1 MINSTATMTA
11 APPLEPLVEPES
23 DNYLTSELDIA
34 SYLVA
39 SGYQVLNSRPLG
51 HLVEFAFDP
60 SASHAVEKYFA
71 GSSLP
76 VQEVFSA
83 HRRLRTIIKQI
94 KIHNGVTTRVYQ
106 PRKS

>member
-1 MINSTATMTA
+1 MINSTATTA
-11 APPLEPLVEPES
+11 TPLPVSLVEPES

-34 SYLVA
+34 SFLVA
-39 SGYQVLNSRPLG
+39 SGYQVISSRPLG
-51 HLVEFAFDP
+51 YLVEFAFNP
-60 SASHAVEKYFA
+60 SACVAVEEYFA

-106 PRKS
+106 PRTF